1 MTKNESRVLR
11 YIADFIDR
19 HGYSPSF
26 QEIADHLDF
35 KSPSQTYGICMRL
48 IEKGKLKKGKPK
60 EERSLEII

>member
-11 YIADFIDR
+11 YITDFIDR

-26 QEIADHLDF
+26 QEIADHLNF

-48 IEKGKLKKGKPK
+48 IEKGKLKKGKPR